1 MPTRPTP
8 RIPRRACAALLVLVL
23 LLSGCGTDTTR
34 PAAPVLTPLARTS
47 PAPTGI
53 WLPTSTPRPP
63 TTTPRP
69 SPTTPPPPTRTPR
82 PPILHTILTPP
93 ATGHPLVGTW
103 GDAYVKP
110 AGYGDNPIR
119 LTSNANGGW
128 IRFVCNHGN
137 FPPLVVD
144 AQGRFD
150 VTGTYVREQAFPEPE
165 TPAPVATRYQG
176 YLTGSTLVLT
186 MTWLY
191 PGSPEPP
198 YTYKLPFVSMDPIGG
213 EWPLCA

>member
-1 MPTRPTP
+1 MHP
-8 RIPRRACAALLVLVL
+8 
-23 LLSGCGTDTTR
+23 
-34 PAAPVLTPLARTS
+34 
-47 PAPTGI
+47 
-53 WLPTSTPRPP
+53 
-63 TTTPRP
+63 
-69 SPTTPPPPTRTPR
+69 
-82 PPILHTILTPP
+82 ILTPP
-93 ATGHPLVGTW
+93 AAGQPLIGVW
-103 GDAYVKP
+103 GDAHVDP
-110 AGYGDNPIR
+110 GPWGGNPIR
-119 LTSNANGGW
+119 LTTNARGGW

-176 YLTGSTLVLT
+176 YLAGSTLVLT

-191 PGSPEPP
+191 PGPPEPP
-198 YTYKLPFVSMDPIGG
+198 YTYKLPFVSMDLIGG